1 MFESVSDAKDP
12 LDALLLHAVA
22 SALHVRPTMSRGG
35 LPHWRLQRVA
45 NHIEANIS
53 GRLSNQELAAVAQV
67 STSHFN
73 RAFRETVGVTPH
85 GYVTRRRVATAQMLI
100 ATATYPLAQIAVMC
114 GTADQAHLN
123 RLFTRHC
130 GVTPGAWRSQRLT
143 ANNNASLA
151 ATR

>member
-1 MFESVSDAKDP
+1 MSKPIPDTKDP
-12 LDALLLHAVA
+12 LDSLLLHAVA
-22 SALHVRPTMSRGG
+22 KALHVGPMISRGG
-35 LPHWRLQRVA
+35 LPNWRLQRVA

-73 RAFRETVGVTPH
+73 RAFRQTVGVTPH

-100 ATATYPLAQIAVMC
+100 SAATYPLAQVAIMC

-123 RLFTRHC
+123 RIFTRHC

-143 ANNNASLA
+143 ANNSA
-151 ATR
+151 